1 MQDISFE
8 FAQREVRDRYNV
20 SSRADL
26 EALQASLARQRDKN
40 VLKALGQALSA
51 QADDT
56 EYDNIANS
64 TSAEE
69 LRAIVRCPM
78 GQGIADQITPLAT
91 HRLKSRSHAFRNK
104 LEAL

>member
-20 SSRADL
+20 NSRADL

-40 VLKALGQALSA
+40 VLKALGQVLSA

-64 TSAEE
+64 TSVEE
-69 LRAIVRCPM
+69 LRTIVEV
-78 GQGIADQITPLAT
+78 LAGDCFES
-91 HRLKSRSHAFRNK
+91 KNN
-104 LEAL
+104 